1 MALTDPPVPGIYP
14 GAGKATLINA
24 NEQVFLLNNQRFGA
38 GTPGKASI
46 AVQLERQK
54 SAAYPFGFAIE
65 ITCSGVPGS
74 SEFEIQGA
82 ETDTENSYVK
92 MGTSV
97 TTFNTG
103 NVGRFEGVSLYP
115 KFVRV
120 NCKTLGNDV
129 LVTALITR

>member
-1 MALTDPPVPGIYP
+1 VLCSS
-14 GAGKATLINA
+14 
-24 NEQVFLLNNQRFGA
+24 QRFGA
-38 GTPGKASI
+38 GSPGKATI

-54 SAAYPFGFAIE
+54 SAHYPFGFAIE
-65 ITCSGVPGS
+65 ISCTGAPGT
-74 SEFEIQGA
+74 SEFEVQGA

-92 MGTSV
+92 LGTSV

-103 NVGRFEGVSLYP
+103 NTGRFEGVSLYP

-129 LVTALITR
+129 PVTIVITR